1 MFGFVNKEKYSVLE
15 TEISKQ
21 RLELSSK
28 DAEIEALQADKR
40 LLAERADTAEARC
53 RDYHDLFANF
63 HSFSQSLS
71 ETQQTLAGLAS
82 KLREEKQETIQAA
95 DLSNNSRRGILTI
108 CSALS
113 KLAEQSR
120 QSVQQ
125 VDNLNISAEK
135 IGGIVSLIKEVA
147 GQTNLLALNAAI
159 EAARAG
165 EAGRGFA
172 VVADEVRKL
181 AERTADATKEISSLV
196 NTIQNETH
204 LAQHSMTE
212 LATQSDSFGE
222 EGAAASHSVEE
233 INSLSQ
239 KMERTISA
247 SALRSFTELAK
258 MDHLI
263 FKFEIYKVFM
273 GISEKT
279 ADNFASHQTCRLGK
293 WYYDGEGKECF
304 SRLDGYREME
314 GPHTE
319 VHKHGREAVAH
330 CHSGNYSRGIEL
342 IGAMEQASSN
352 VLACL
357 ERMAAQ
363 GENSPDL
370 LCMSHD

>member
-1 MFGFVNKEKYSVLE
+1 MFGFQNKKIQFAFEQ
-15 TEISKQ
+15 EISQ
-21 RLELSSK
+21 LRLELSGNA
-28 DAEIEALQADKR
+28 AEIAALRSDK
-40 LLAERADTAEARC
+40 LLLEEKASTAEARC
-53 RDYHDLFANF
+53 QDYHALFENF
-63 HSFSQSLS
+63 HSYSKSLG
-71 ETQQTLAGLAS
+71 ETQQTLAGLAT
-82 KLREEKQETIQAA
+82 KLRQEKQETIQAA
-95 DLSNNSRRGILTI
+95 NLSGGSRKGILNI

-125 VDNLNISAEK
+125 VDNLNVSADK

-147 GQTNLLALNAAI
+147 DQTNLLALNAAI

-181 AERTADATKEISSLV
+181 AERTANATKEISALV
-196 NTIQNETH
+196 STIQSETH

-212 LATQSDSFGE
+212 LAMQSDSFGD
-222 EGAAASHSVEE
+222 EGAAASQNVEE
-233 INSLSQ
+233 IHSLAQ
-239 KMERTISA
+239 RMEQAISA

-258 MDHLI
+258 LDHLI

-293 WYYDGEGKECF
+293 WYYEGEGKECF
-304 SRLDGYREME
+304 TRLDGYREME
-314 GPHTE
+314 VPHE
-319 VHKHGREAVAH
+319 DVHKHGREAVAR
-330 CHSGNYSRGIEL
+330 CLAGDFSRGVESIV
-342 IGAMEQASSN
+342 AMELASSS

-357 ERMAAQ
+357 ERMAVE
-363 GENSPDL
+363 GENSPEV
-370 LCMSHD
+370 LCMTH

>member
-1 MFGFVNKEKYSVLE
+1 MFGFVKQEKLSALE
-15 TEISKQ
+15 TEISTL
-21 RLELSSK
+21 RLELSGNA
-28 DAEIEALQADKR
+28 AEIDTLRSDKL
-40 LLAERADTAEARC
+40 LLAEKANSAEARC
-53 RDYHDLFANF
+53 HDYHALFENF
-63 HSFSQSLS
+63 HSYSRSLG
-71 ETQQTLAGLAS
+71 ETQHTLAGLAT
-82 KLREEKQETIQAA
+82 KLRGEKLETIEAA
-95 DLSNNSRRGILTI
+95 SLSGNSRKGILNI

-125 VDNLNISAEK
+125 VDNLNVSADK

-147 GQTNLLALNAAI
+147 DQTNLLALNAAI

-181 AERTADATKEISSLV
+181 AERTANATKEISALV
-196 NTIQNETH
+196 STIQNETH

-222 EGAAASHSVEE
+222 EGAAASHNVEE
-233 INSLSQ
+233 INSLA
-239 KMERTISA
+239 KRMEHAISA

-293 WYYDGEGKECF
+293 WYYEGEGKECF

-319 VHKHGREAVAH
+319 VHKHGREAVVQFLA
-330 CHSGNYSRGIEL
+330 GNFSRGVESIV
-342 IGAMEQASSN
+342 AMEFASSS

-357 ERMAAQ
+357 ERMAVQ
-363 GENSPDL
+363 GENSPEV
-370 LCMSHD
+370 LCMTH

>member
-1 MFGFVNKEKYSVLE
+1 MFGFLNKEKISVLE
-15 TEISKQ
+15 MEISKLQ
-21 RLELSSK
+21 LELSGNA
-28 DAEIEALQADKR
+28 AEIEALRADKQQ
-40 LLAERADTAEARC
+40 LAEKAGAAEARC
-53 RDYHDLFANF
+53 SDYHALFENF
-63 HSFSQSLS
+63 HSYSQSLG
-71 ETQQTLAGLAS
+71 ETQQTLAGLAA

-95 DLSNNSRRGILTI
+95 SLSNNSRTGILNI

-113 KLAEQSR
+113 RLAEQSR

-125 VDNLNISAEK
+125 VDNLNVSADK

-147 GQTNLLALNAAI
+147 DQTNLLALNAAI

-181 AERTADATKEISSLV
+181 AERTANATKEISALV
-196 NTIQNETH
+196 STIQNETH

-222 EGAAASHSVEE
+222 EGAAASHNVEE
-233 INSLSQ
+233 INTLAQ
-239 KMERTISA
+239 RMEHAISA

-293 WYYDGEGKECF
+293 WYYEGEGKDCF

-314 GPHTE
+314 APHAD
-319 VHKHGREAVAH
+319 VHKHGREAVVQCLA
-330 CHSGNYSRGIEL
+330 GDYSRGIES
-342 IGAMEQASSN
+342 IGAMELASST
-352 VLACL
+352 VLGCL
-357 ERMAAQ
+357 ERMAVQ
-363 GENSPDL
+363 GENSPEV
-370 LCMSHD
+370 LCMTH